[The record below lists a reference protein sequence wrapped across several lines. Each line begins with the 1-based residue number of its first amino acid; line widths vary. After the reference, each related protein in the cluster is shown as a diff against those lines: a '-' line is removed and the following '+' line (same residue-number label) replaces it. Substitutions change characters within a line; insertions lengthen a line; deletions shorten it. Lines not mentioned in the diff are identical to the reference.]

1 MNFDSGGTSIQDA
14 IQPIEGDTFD
24 ATREDMYAL
33 LISSDIYI
41 HMTSDQISSKTL
53 PTSIGFIQNL
63 NESSRKNTFWSTA
76 TTESY
81 TELSHTTSGTSV
93 STAISDSSGT
103 THTIDSNN
111 PSED

>member
-1 MNFDSGGTSIQDA
+1 
-14 IQPIEGDTFD
+14 
-24 ATREDMYAL
+24 MYAL

-81 TELSHTTSGTSV
+81 TELSHTTSGNSV
-93 STAISDSSGT
+93 SIALSDSSGT